1 VIRHVRALPASLVFL
16 LLTRLV
22 SAQAETPAPAPPAPG
37 APPPAVPP
45 ATAPAPTTPAA
56 NPPAAAA
63 AEPAPS
69 AAEVPPAPSA
79 VPAPLAPTA
88 PPEAT
93 LPAPAAAPATPPA
106 PPPVPLNFGGSI
118 WSRYEARGGFEEHGL
133 ANPRTHREGDYLV
146 SRARLSL
153 KTEPIDVGDGV
164 FIAAAFVPQASYTWG
179 ENTGANPT
187 VTDHPALQL
196 YEGYASVGTK
206 KYRLDVGRFSMMYG
220 DALVIGDVAWNE
232 IGRSFNGARLRV
244 TPTETPAYI
253 DGFVS
258 IINEGRTITQK
269 PVSGDNYFWGVY
281 AGLGPLLAKKKFD
294 LDLYWLNFS
303 TARSSKVALT
313 GGMPPTTVV
322 GDQDAAW
329 EATLGARVKGSTELL
344 DYRAEAG
351 YQFGTRSVVPT
362 FARPQPADLDR
373 SAYQIDAEI
382 GVTPVKGFRVG
393 IEGLMASGDDLE
405 TLDKNEGYN
414 ELYPTAHKWLG
425 LTDVLGPRTN
435 ITSAV
440 LHLKAQP
447 TEAWSLMADA
457 HYFAQPEKDALETDG
472 TIGSEIDVWSD
483 FAIGRGALFRALYG
497 VFLPAEEYWLPRAT
511 SEDVASNPIHYFEVQ
526 FGIDFK

>member
-1 VIRHVRALPASLVFL
+1 MNRLVRALPSSLALVL
-16 LLTRLV
+16 VTRAAV
-22 SAQAETPAPAPPAPG
+22 AQTEAPPPS
-37 APPPAVPP
+37 APPPAGPAP
-45 ATAPAPTTPAA
+45 ATAPAPTAPPAPPAPAA
-56 NPPAAAA
+56 EAAPKEPAPAPAPVAPAPPPPAAPVAA
-63 AEPAPS
+63 AEP
-69 AAEVPPAPSA
+69 PPA
-79 VPAPLAPTA
+79 AP
-88 PPEAT
+88 
-93 LPAPAAAPATPPA
+93 PAPAADAKPPA

-133 ANPRTHREGDYLV
+133 TNPRTHREGDYVV

-153 KTEPIDVGDGV
+153 KTDPIDVGDGV
-164 FIAAAFVPQASYTWG
+164 YIAAAFVPQAAYTWG
-179 ENTGANPT
+179 ENTGATPT
-187 VTDHPALQL
+187 VTDNPALQL

-206 KYRLDVGRFSMMYG
+206 KFRLDVGRFSMMYG

-232 IGRSFNGARLRV
+232 VGRSFNGARLRL

-253 DGFVS
+253 DGFVTL
-258 IINEGRTITQK
+258 INEGRTVTQK

-281 AGLGPLLAKKKFD
+281 AGLGPLIAKKKFD

-303 TARSSKVALT
+303 TARSSKVTLT
-313 GGMPPTTVV
+313 GGMPPTTKV

-329 EATLGARVKGSTELL
+329 EATLGARVKGATELV

-362 FARPQPADLDR
+362 FARPEPADLER

-382 GVTPVKGFRVG
+382 GITPVKGFRVG

-414 ELYPTAHKWLG
+414 ELYPTGHKWLG

-447 TEAWSLMADA
+447 TEAWSVMADA
-457 HYFAQPEKDALETDG
+457 MYFAQPEEDALETDG
-472 TIGSEIDVWSD
+472 ALGSEIDIWTD
-483 FAIGRGALFRALYG
+483 YAIGRGALFRALYG
-497 VFLPAEEYWLPRAT
+497 VFLPNEDYWLPRAT
-511 SEDVASNPIHYFEVQ
+511 SEDVAGNPIHYFEVQ

>member
-1 VIRHVRALPASLVFL
+1 MLLAVTRMAAAQTEAPPPA
-16 LLTRLV
+16 
-22 SAQAETPAPAPPAPG
+22 APPPAEAPAAPAPAPEP
-37 APPPAVPP
+37 
-45 ATAPAPTTPAA
+45 APAPAP
-56 NPPAAAA
+56 A
-63 AEPAPS
+63 AEPAPPS
-69 AAEVPPAPSA
+69 VAPAPAPIAPVAPPPAEAPPVPPAP
-79 VPAPLAPTA
+79 PADAK
-88 PPEAT
+88 
-93 LPAPAAAPATPPA
+93 PPA
-106 PPPVPLNFGGSI
+106 PPPVPLMFGGSI

-133 ANPRTHREGDYLV
+133 TNARLHREGDYVV

-153 KTEPIDVGDGV
+153 KTGEVDVGDGV
-164 FIAAAFVPQASYTWG
+164 FIAAAFVPQAAYTWG

-187 VTDHPALQL
+187 TTDFPGLAL

-206 KYRLDVGRFSMMYG
+206 KYRLDVGRFAMNYG
-220 DALVIGDVAWNE
+220 DALVIGDVGWSE
-232 IGRSFNGARLRV
+232 VGRAFNGARLRI

-258 IINEGRTITQK
+258 IINEGRLVTQK

-281 AGLGPLLAKKKFD
+281 AGLGPLLVKKKFD

-303 TARSSKVALT
+303 TARSSRVPLT

-329 EATLGARVKGSTELL
+329 EATLGARVKGATELL

-351 YQFGTRSVVPT
+351 YQFGTRSVAPT
-362 FARPQPADLDR
+362 FARPEPADLER
-373 SAYQIDAEI
+373 GAYQIDAEI
-382 GVTPVKGFRVG
+382 GVTPVKGFRIG

-414 ELYPTAHKWLG
+414 ELYPTGHKWLG
-425 LTDVLGPRTN
+425 LTDVIVPRTN

-472 TIGSEIDVWSD
+472 SLGSEIDV
-483 FAIGRGALFRALYG
+483 FTTYAIGRGAELKALYG

-511 SEDVASNPIHYFEVQ
+511 SEDVAGNPIHYFELQ